1 MPLYVDLHYIH
12 SDNFTQEDAFRAHL
26 ADLNVQDKFGV
37 THKKFWINF
46 EQKTMFCLVEGPDK
60 EACNAAHQ
68 KAHMDHACNII
79 EVSNE
84 EFVSFLGI
92 GKKNRHD
99 MALTL
104 SGKID
109 SGYRTILMLRAV
121 DIRSEH
127 SDYTKGINKIINQFS
142 GTTVPHPDQ
151 NILASFIHATNV
163 VECALAILGFLKS
176 LSNSI
181 DYSMA
186 LVTGRPV
193 DDEGTV
199 LFEEVKNKAHYLCQ
213 MGVSQ
218 SIYLDEETKVLIQKE
233 SYASGL
239 DYSAFKMMNKD
250 DFRFAEAL
258 FKIIDEKRNHPDFK
272 SELLGRNLGLSKAQA
287 YRKIKALTGM
297 SPNTLIREIR
307 LRKSLKALKSYKT
320 VAEIAYQNGF
330 NSPTYFTRMFRKR
343 FGILPT
349 AFAKLS
355 TGST

>member
-12 SDNFTQEDAFRAHL
+12 SDNFTEEDAFRAHL

-68 KAHMDHACNII
+68 MAHMDHACNII

-109 SGYRTILMLRAV
+109 SGYRTILMLRFV
-121 DIRSEH
+121 DISGEH
-127 SDYTKGINKIINQFS
+127 ENYTIGINKVINQFG
-142 GTTVPHPDQ
+142 GTTVPHPHQ
-151 NILASFIHATNV
+151 NILASFIHAANA
-163 VECALAILGFLKS
+163 VECSLAILGFLKS
-176 LSNSI
+176 LSNTI

-193 DDEGTV
+193 DDQGNV
-199 LFEEVKNKAHYLCQ
+199 LFEEAKNKAQYLCQ
-213 MGVSQ
+213 MGGTNR
-218 SIYLDEETKVLIQKE
+218 IYLDEETKVLTQKD

-239 DYSAFKMMNKD
+239 DYSTFKIMNKD
-250 DFRFAEAL
+250 DFRFTEVL
-258 FKIIDEKRNHPDFK
+258 FKIIDEKLNHSDLK
-272 SELLGRNLGLSKAQA
+272 SDLLGKKLGLSKAQA

-297 SPNTLIREIR
+297 SPNELIREMR
-307 LRKSLKALKSYKT
+307 LRRSLSFLQKNNKT
-320 VAEIAYQNGF
+320 VAEIAYYIGF
-330 NSPTYFTRMFRKR
+330 NSPTYFTRVFRKR
-343 FGILPT
+343 YKMLPT
-349 AFAKLS
+349 TFAKLS
-355 TGST
+355 T